1 MPRSFSCFWGVFSL
15 LLLSTTALA
24 QRDLGTITG
33 TVSDAQGAAV
43 PNAKVTIVDDAT
55 GVSYPAQTNESGV
68 YTYPTLKPGTY
79 TVTVEGSGFQK
90 AQQKGIV
97 VNPGVPTAVNITL
110 QVGNVNQTVEV
121 TAAAPLLQT
130 ESPAMG
136 TNLNASQIS
145 DLPLGGQR
153 TFTFLA
159 RMTPGVVPAENG
171 ARGAAGGDFSA
182 GGVRSTGENNFLLN
196 GIDNNVNVID
206 FINQTSF
213 VIGPSVEAIGAMQ
226 IITTGASAEYGRA
239 AGGVMDINLKSGTNG
254 VHGVVFEILQNTVLN
269 ANRWENNLA
278 GTARTPFK
286 QNQFGG
292 AVGFPIIKNKLFMF
306 GDYQGTRIS
315 TAGGTIP
322 NLGTGGFFTIPTPAM
337 IRGDFSQLLGGP
349 IGTDPVTGQTIL
361 QNQIFDPTTTTCV
374 SGCAAGTLSA
384 LPGATPVYTRA
395 PYPGNKIPI
404 SAMDPAAVKL
414 ASLYPAPNQPITPGN
429 YPQND
434 FYEVTPASWNT
445 DQGDGRVDYRYND
458 SNSIFG
464 SISWSETSKT
474 GGPLFPGVL
483 DGTGFYGLSEQDLG
497 RNAMI
502 SWSHIF
508 SPSFISESRVGFSRL
523 VTARL
528 QPNAD
533 TDAFKVVGIGGYNPT
548 GAAASNGGIPQIEFQ
563 RYTGSNQTY
572 SQIGANDWL
581 PTKEWSNEWDFI
593 ENLSLTK
600 GVHSLKFGAEFRPFH
615 FPFFQVPYPH
625 GEMNFARTETSF
637 PSTAKDVGGQ
647 NGTLTTDTGDEMA
660 SFLLGAINNGQI
672 STTNFISSTKQAYA
686 FYAQDDWKFSPKLTL
701 NLGVRYELFSPI
713 GEQFA
718 RQSNFVLQDLTLY
731 IPHGPNKDAPLP
743 PNFNTPATINGITF
757 PALFPNV
764 KVSRGLVRPYLIP
777 WDKADFGPRLGFAY
791 NIFPKTVI
799 RGAYGIYYGGEENQG
814 GNPNRGESAPFN
826 LSPQLNRPSG
836 VGDFEPDPFF
846 ANGTATGGIS
856 VGYPVNVFTGFP
868 VSSLQFRS
876 VATDFR
882 NPMIQKW
889 NLAVQQE
896 LPGQMALEVGYLG
909 NHQSHQLLQ
918 PDFNNCPNLGT
929 TNSSINCNSLRRYP
943 DIGGISGTATWGFG
957 NYEAMTAKLEKRMSS
972 GLQFVAA
979 YTYGHALAN
988 SGTTLSGSPGLGTLD
1003 PVNYNTSYASASW
1016 DIRHNF
1022 TTGVDYQIPFGRG
1035 KQYGADVN
1043 KVVDA
1048 LVGNWELNAIVTL
1061 HTGQPYTLNA
1071 SGCQGVW
1078 NRCQPNLAPGKSP
1091 DAEPSGGRTPSEWF
1105 NTANI
1110 LPPAPL
1116 TGGNLGLQTNYG
1128 PPTKNVDLS
1137 IFKDFL
1143 FTERWR
1149 LQFRAESFNISNT
1162 PQFFFPDNTLGHAKF
1177 GQVTSTQ
1184 IGSERH
1190 IQFALRLMF

>member
-1 MPRSFSCFWGVFSL
+1 M
-15 LLLSTTALA
+15 STIALA
-24 QRDLGTITG
+24 QRDLGTVTG

-43 PNAKVTIVDDAT
+43 PNAKVTISDETT
-55 GVSYPAQTNESGV
+55 GVSIPTQTNDSGI
-68 YTYPTLKPGTY
+68 YTLPTLRPGTY
-79 TVTVEGSGFQK
+79 DVTVEASGFQK

-97 VNPGVPTAVNITL
+97 VNPGAPTAVNITM

-130 ESPAMG
+130 QSPAMG

-159 RMTPGVVPAENG
+159 RMTPGVVPAESG

-213 VIGPSVEAIGAMQ
+213 VIGPSVDAIGNMQ

-239 AGGVMDINLKSGTNG
+239 AGGVMDINIKSGTNQ
-254 VHGVVFEILQNTVLN
+254 VHGVLFEILQNTVLD

-278 GTARTPFK
+278 GTARNPFK

-306 GDYQGTRIS
+306 GDYQGTRIR
-315 TAGGTIP
+315 TAGGAIP

-337 IRGDFSQLLGGP
+337 VHGDFSQLLGSS
-349 IGTDPVTGQTIL
+349 IGTDPATGQNIL
-361 QNQIFDPTTTTCV
+361 QNEIFDPRTTTCL
-374 SGCAAGTLSA
+374 SGCLPGTLTSA
-384 LPGATPVYTRA
+384 PGASPVYTRA
-395 PYPGNKIPI
+395 PFPGNKIPI
-404 SAMDPAAVKL
+404 TAMDPASVKL
-414 ASLYPAPNQPITPGN
+414 ASLYPAPNQPIAPGN

-434 FYEVTPASWNT
+434 FYEVTPASWDT
-445 DQGDGRVDYRYND
+445 DQGDGRVDYSYND

-464 SISWSETSKT
+464 SISWSNTSKT

-528 QPNAD
+528 QPNAT
-533 TDAFKVVGIGGYNPT
+533 TDAFAAAGIGGYNPT
-548 GAAASNGGIPQIEFQ
+548 GAAASNGGIPQIGLN
-563 RYTGSNQTY
+563 RYTQVGT
-572 SQIGANDWL
+572 NDWL
-581 PTKEWSNEWDFI
+581 PTKEYSNEWDFI

-600 GVHSLKFGAEFRPFH
+600 GVHSFKFGAEFRPFH
-615 FPFFQVPYPH
+615 FPFFQVPFPH
-625 GEMNFARTETSF
+625 GEMNFTRNETAF
-637 PSTAKDVGGQ
+637 PSQAKDSGGQ
-647 NGTLTTDTGDEMA
+647 NGTLNQDTGDELA
-660 SFLLGAINNGQI
+660 SFLLGSINNGQI

-686 FYAQDDWKFSPKLTL
+686 FYAQDDWKVTPKLTL

-713 GEQFA
+713 GEQFG

-731 IPHGPNKDAPLP
+731 IPYGPNEDAPLP
-743 PNFNTPATINGITF
+743 PNFNKPATVNGITF

-764 KVSRGLVRPYLIP
+764 TVDRAHVSPYLIP
-777 WDKADFGPRLGFAY
+777 WDKLDIGPRMGFAY
-791 NIFPKTVI
+791 NIFPKIVI

-836 VGDFEPDPFF
+836 VGIFQPDPFF
-846 ANGTATGGIS
+846 ANGNPTGGVS
-856 VGYPVNVFTGFP
+856 VGSPTNVFTGFP
-868 VSSLQFRS
+868 VSSLQFRE

-889 NLAVQQE
+889 NLAIQQE
-896 LPGQMALEVGYLG
+896 LPGQMALEIGYLG

-929 TNSSINCNSLRRYP
+929 TNSSITCNTLRRYT
-943 DIGGISGTATWGFG
+943 DIGSISGTATWGFG
-957 NYEAMTAKLEKRMSS
+957 NYNALTAQLEKRMSS

-979 YTYGHALAN
+979 YTYSHALAN
-988 SGTTLSGSPGLGTLD
+988 SGTTLSGSPGLGLLD
-1003 PVNYNTSYASASW
+1003 PTNWATSYANASW

-1022 TTGVDYQIPFGRG
+1022 TSGIDYQLPFGRG
-1035 KQYGADVN
+1035 KQYGAN
-1043 KVVDA
+1043 LNRVVDS
-1048 LVGNWELNAIVTL
+1048 LLGNWELNAIITV
-1061 HTGQPYTLNA
+1061 HTGQPYTLRA

-1078 NRCQPNLAPGKSP
+1078 SRCQPELAPGTNP
-1091 DAEPSGGRTPSEWF
+1091 NAAPPGGRTPTQWF

-1110 LPPAPL
+1110 LSPAPL
-1116 TGGNLGLQTNYG
+1116 TGGNLGLQTNFG
-1128 PPTKNVDLS
+1128 PPTRNLDLS
-1137 IFKDFL
+1137 IFKDFP
-1143 FTERWR
+1143 FTERFKV
-1149 LQFRAESFNISNT
+1149 QFRAEAYNLTNT
-1162 PQFFFPDNTLGHAKF
+1162 PQFSFPDNTLGDTKF

-1184 IGSERH
+1184 TGSERH
-1190 IQFALRLMF
+1190 IQFALRLQF